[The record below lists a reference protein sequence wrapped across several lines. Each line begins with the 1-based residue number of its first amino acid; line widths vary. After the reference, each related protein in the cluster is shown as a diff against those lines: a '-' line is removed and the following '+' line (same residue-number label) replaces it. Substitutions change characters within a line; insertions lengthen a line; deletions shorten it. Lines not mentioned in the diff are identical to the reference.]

1 MDHRVTAIRP
11 LAACA
16 LLALMSA
23 CASTEGGYP
32 SLAQREAER
41 VDGTFTPDI
50 AEAPPPPPVAPSAD
64 LASRLADLQRQVS
77 AIDAE
82 FRAAT
87 PAGERLASAGGAT
100 GSDSWAAAQVA
111 LADLDSLRS
120 RAAVALA
127 DLDTLW
133 ADAVLQEGTP
143 REAIGAA
150 RAAVEAVIASQD
162 QVLSR
167 LRGRVGA

>member
-1 MDHRVTAIRP
+1 MTALRLLSLAP
-11 LAACA
+11 LMLTAACA
-16 LLALMSA
+16 TSG
-23 CASTEGGYP
+23 TYP

-41 VDGTFTPDI
+41 VAGAFEPDT
-50 AEAPPPPPVAPSAD
+50 AEPAPPQPVAPSAD
-64 LASRLADLQRQVS
+64 LAVRLATLQKQASDL
-77 AIDAE
+77 DAR

-87 PAGERLASAGGAT
+87 PAVERLAAAAGSS

-120 RAAVALA
+120 QAAVVLA
-127 DLDTLW
+127 DLDLLW
-133 ADAVLQEGTP
+133 ADATLEQGSP

-150 RAAVEAVIASQD
+150 REAVQAMIRSED
-162 QVLSR
+162 EVLAR